1 MTRGVELLLCA
12 LLLAAVMVSA
22 LGVAWSKHQHRSL
35 FMELQG
41 LSAEADH
48 LNVEWGML
56 QLEQGAWAG
65 HGRVERVGQERLD
78 MVMPGRE
85 DTIIIRP

>member
-1 MTRGVELLLCA
+1 MSRGTGLLLA
-12 LLLAAVMVSA
+12 LVLLAAVLGSA
-22 LGVAWSKHQHRSL
+22 LGVVYSKHQHRSL

-56 QLEQGAWAG
+56 QLEQGTWAG
-65 HGRVERVGQERLD
+65 HARVERVGREHLD
-78 MVMPGRE
+78 MDMPGRE
-85 DTIIIRP
+85 DIVIIRP

>member
-1 MTRGVELLLCA
+1 MSRGMAIALC
-12 LLLAAVMVSA
+12 LGLVVAVLGSA
-22 LGVAWSKHQHRSL
+22 LGVVASKHQHRSL

-56 QLEQGAWAG
+56 QLEQGTWAG
-65 HGRVERVGQERLD
+65 HGRVERVGRERLG

-85 DTIIIRP
+85 DIVIIRP